1 MGIEFRIASHFTGDA
16 HEEGTLHAVNLDLTV
31 FGEGDD
37 GMDGIVEHDRV
48 AGQPPAVE
56 NLRRVF
62 IMLLVHPFVV
72 GGIEFEIDDVVENTK
87 EITVVVAV
95 DAETDAAWMARVRL
109 INDGLYIILIVDT
122 VVFAFV
128 AFMGETDAWVGGGFD
143 GIAEPFELV
152 WWDPVAFV
160 IEFVVVAAGEVD
172 VFSIMLEVVG
182 IQDDETE
189 SVFVEMIIA
198 AFHTITLEGD
208 FVRIPVVVMV
218 ADRMIRRDFEIVVVV
233 DVIDAFQGR
242 VGEIAAMDDE
252 IDVLP
257 FRVSENAVE
266 PLP

>member
-1 MGIEFRIASHFTGDA
+1 MGIEFRIAGHFTGDA
-16 HEEGTLHAVNLDLTV
+16 HEEGALHAVNLDLAV

-37 GMDGIVEHDRV
+37 GMNWIVEHDRV

-56 NLRRVF
+56 NLRGIFV
-62 IMLLVHPFVV
+62 MLLADPFVV
-72 GGIEFEIDDVVENTK
+72 GGIEFEIDDFVENA
-87 EITVVVAV
+87 EEVAMVMAV
-95 DAETDAAWMARVRL
+95 DAETDAAWMARVCL
-109 INDGLYIILIVDT
+109 IDDGLYIILIMDT

-128 AFMGETDAWVGGGFD
+128 AFMGETDARIRGGFN
-143 GIAEPFELV
+143 GVAEPFELV
-152 WWDPVAFV
+152 WRNPVAFV
-160 IEFVVVAAGEVD
+160 IEFVVVATGEMD
-172 VFSIMLEVVG
+172 VFSVMLEVVG
-182 IQDDETE
+182 VQDDEAE

-208 FVRIPVVVMV
+208 FVRISVVVMV